1 MEQGYQILQKQNQIL
16 SQKQLQSLNILAMDY
31 VELGMFLQSE
41 YLENPMLEQ
50 TEGVEK
56 EYIQGSQGAGTIQES
71 NEENKWNK
79 CFKNET
85 EDLKTYL
92 KNQLKIGL
100 YDKDSLR
107 ILEYMILCLED
118 TGYFTVPVD
127 EVAKTCGVS
136 EEKILWALSELR
148 QLEPV
153 GVFSANL
160 KECLLR
166 QLEVLG
172 TEDEMLEKIIADY
185 LEDVAEGNISRIS
198 RALHISTAQVRKY
211 ILMIETLNPRPVMGF
226 GEQKSEYIVPDII
239 LRKDEKWEII
249 LNDSWY
255 GKYEISDYYQKMM
268 DETKDEE
275 LKAYFLNKAQ
285 RARFI
290 LKNIEQRRKTL
301 LNLMEKILERQKDY
315 FEGTGSLTPMTM
327 TEIAEQMGVHP
338 STVSRAVRGKYVQYP
353 QKTVLL
359 KSLFSQGISK
369 ETDQINATEIK
380 ERLRKLIKEENRQKP
395 YSDQKLKEL
404 LEEQEISIS
413 RRAVAKYRE
422 EMGIKGSFDRK
433 I

>member
-1 MEQGYQILQKQNQIL
+1 
-16 SQKQLQSLNILAMDY
+16 
-31 VELGMFLQSE
+31 
-41 YLENPMLEQ
+41 
-50 TEGVEK
+50 
-56 EYIQGSQGAGTIQES
+56 
-71 NEENKWNK
+71 
-79 CFKNET
+79 
-85 EDLKTYL
+85 
-92 KNQLKIGL
+92 
-100 YDKDSLR
+100 
-107 ILEYMILCLED
+107 
-118 TGYFTVPVD
+118 
-127 EVAKTCGVS
+127 
-136 EEKILWALSELR
+136 
-148 QLEPV
+148 
-153 GVFSANL
+153 
-160 KECLLR
+160 
-166 QLEVLG
+166 
-172 TEDEMLEKIIADY
+172 
-185 LEDVAEGNISRIS
+185 
-198 RALHISTAQVRKY
+198 
-211 ILMIETLNPRPVMGF
+211 MGF
-226 GEQKSEYIVPDII
+226 GEQQSEYIVPDII

-301 LNLMEKILERQKDY
+301 LDLVEKILERQKDY

-369 ETDQINATEIK
+369 ESDQINATEIK

>member
-1 MEQGYQILQKQNQIL
+1 
-16 SQKQLQSLNILAMDY
+16 
-31 VELGMFLQSE
+31 
-41 YLENPMLEQ
+41 
-50 TEGVEK
+50 
-56 EYIQGSQGAGTIQES
+56 
-71 NEENKWNK
+71 
-79 CFKNET
+79 
-85 EDLKTYL
+85 
-92 KNQLKIGL
+92 
-100 YDKDSLR
+100 
-107 ILEYMILCLED
+107 
-118 TGYFTVPVD
+118 
-127 EVAKTCGVS
+127 
-136 EEKILWALSELR
+136 
-148 QLEPV
+148 
-153 GVFSANL
+153 
-160 KECLLR
+160 
-166 QLEVLG
+166 
-172 TEDEMLEKIIADY
+172 
-185 LEDVAEGNISRIS
+185 
-198 RALHISTAQVRKY
+198 
-211 ILMIETLNPRPVMGF
+211 MGF

-301 LNLMEKILERQKDY
+301 LDLMEKILERQKDY

>member
-1 MEQGYQILQKQNQIL
+1 M
-16 SQKQLQSLNILAMDY
+16 
-31 VELGMFLQSE
+31 
-41 YLENPMLEQ
+41 
-50 TEGVEK
+50 
-56 EYIQGSQGAGTIQES
+56 
-71 NEENKWNK
+71 
-79 CFKNET
+79 
-85 EDLKTYL
+85 
-92 KNQLKIGL
+92 
-100 YDKDSLR
+100 
-107 ILEYMILCLED
+107 
-118 TGYFTVPVD
+118 
-127 EVAKTCGVS
+127 
-136 EEKILWALSELR
+136 
-148 QLEPV
+148 EPV

-172 TEDEMLEKIIADY
+172 AEDEMLEKIIADY

-226 GEQKSEYIVPDII
+226 GEQQSEYIVPDII

-301 LNLMEKILERQKDY
+301 LDLMEKILERQKDY